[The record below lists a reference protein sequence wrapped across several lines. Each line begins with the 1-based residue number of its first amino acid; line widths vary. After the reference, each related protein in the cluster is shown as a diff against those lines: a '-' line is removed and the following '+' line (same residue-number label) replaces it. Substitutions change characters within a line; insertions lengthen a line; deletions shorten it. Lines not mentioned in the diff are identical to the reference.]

1 MLNPINRL
9 PRITVAT
16 TLLVL
21 VLLVAVTPAL
31 AAQFALETKLT
42 ASDAA
47 AGDVFGARA
56 SNTSLDGNT
65 AIIGA
70 YLDDDAGNS
79 SGSAYVFVKDE
90 TGWSEQAKLTAS
102 DAAANDLFGQ
112 AVSIASSTVAIG
124 SYFDDDL
131 GSHSGSAYIFRRSG
145 TTWSEEAKLLPG
157 DGAEADQFGFSISMS
172 GNAVVIGAPFD
183 DDLGTDSGSAYVFR
197 FNGTS
202 WIQEAKLTTTDGAA
216 GDWFGYSVSIDGDV
230 VVAGAYSADAAG
242 VDSGAAYVFRFD
254 GTSWAQ
260 EAKLVGSLTNKNDI
274 LGFAV
279 SNNVDTAVVGAIKGG
294 IGSRGES
301 YVFRFDGSTWS
312 EEARLTASDGGSK
325 DDFGAS
331 VDVSGDKVVIG
342 APRADDGV
350 KRSGAAYVYS
360 RTGTVWTE
368 ETKLFASDGAKNDFY
383 GESVSISGIIVI
395 VGSPR
400 DDDAGG
406 SSGAAYVYE

>member
-1 MLNPINRL
+1 M
-9 PRITVAT
+9 
-16 TLLVL
+16 
-21 VLLVAVTPAL
+21 LLVAVTPAL

-197 FNGTS
+197 FNGT
-202 WIQEAKLTTTDGAA
+202 T
-216 GDWFGYSVSIDGDV
+216 
-230 VVAGAYSADAAG
+230 
-242 VDSGAAYVFRFD
+242 
-254 GTSWAQ
+254 
-260 EAKLVGSLTNKNDI
+260 
-274 LGFAV
+274 
-279 SNNVDTAVVGAIKGG
+279 
-294 IGSRGES
+294 GSRRQS
-301 YVFRFDGSTWS
+301 
-312 EEARLTASDGGSK
+312 
-325 DDFGAS
+325 
-331 VDVSGDKVVIG
+331 
-342 APRADDGV
+342 
-350 KRSGAAYVYS
+350 
-360 RTGTVWTE
+360 
-368 ETKLFASDGAKNDFY
+368 
-383 GESVSISGIIVI
+383 
-395 VGSPR
+395 
-400 DDDAGG
+400 
-406 SSGAAYVYE
+406 

>member
-1 MLNPINRL
+1 M
-9 PRITVAT
+9 
-16 TLLVL
+16 
-21 VLLVAVTPAL
+21 
-31 AAQFALETKLT
+31 
-42 ASDAA
+42 
-47 AGDVFGARA
+47 
-56 SNTSLDGNT
+56 
-65 AIIGA
+65 
-70 YLDDDAGNS
+70 
-79 SGSAYVFVKDE
+79 
-90 TGWSEQAKLTAS
+90 
-102 DAAANDLFGQ
+102 
-112 AVSIASSTVAIG
+112 
-124 SYFDDDL
+124 
-131 GSHSGSAYIFRRSG
+131 
-145 TTWSEEAKLLPG
+145 
-157 DGAEADQFGFSISMS
+157 
-172 GNAVVIGAPFD
+172 
-183 DDLGTDSGSAYVFR
+183 
-197 FNGTS
+197 
-202 WIQEAKLTTTDGAA
+202 
-216 GDWFGYSVSIDGDV
+216 
-230 VVAGAYSADAAG
+230 
-242 VDSGAAYVFRFD
+242 
-254 GTSWAQ
+254 
-260 EAKLVGSLTNKNDI
+260 
-274 LGFAV
+274 
-279 SNNVDTAVVGAIKGG
+279 DTAVVGAIKGG